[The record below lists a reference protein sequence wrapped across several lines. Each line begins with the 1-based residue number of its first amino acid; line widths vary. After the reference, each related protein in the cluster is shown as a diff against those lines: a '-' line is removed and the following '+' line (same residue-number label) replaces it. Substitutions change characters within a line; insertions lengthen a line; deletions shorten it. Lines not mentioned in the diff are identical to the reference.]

1 MNRRKSRVAKLLL
14 GTCLLAT
21 SLVAGPGVVYAA
33 PRAAEVAADPADTS
47 LLDPNVALRTYQE
60 QADLQ
65 ARTLLR
71 SEDNT
76 VIHAELPSTS
86 QKGEFE
92 LLRSYSAEPRSL
104 RYASI
109 KFEGDGFI
117 KSNVIVR
124 VLQSEVNQ
132 VEKGD
137 REATALNEHN
147 YQFRYKGVEM
157 LDGHKMHVYKVK
169 PFKKRSGL
177 FKGKL
182 YLDAETGRM
191 RRVEGS
197 VVKTP
202 SFFLRRIDFVQD
214 FAEVDGFTVPTEL
227 HSTARAH
234 IIGRAVV
241 SIVHRG
247 YRLTTRSQG
256 QTNADSG
263 SNSNSE
269 AASNSN
275 AMAGTAAVATAA
287 SDQDSH

>member
-1 MNRRKSRVAKLLL
+1 MFAA
-14 GTCLLAT
+14 CLLAT
-21 SLVAGPGVVYAA
+21 SLVVGSGFAYAA
-33 PRAAEVAADPADTS
+33 PGAPDGAVEGADPS
-47 LLDPNVALRTYQE
+47 LLQPEIALRNYQQ

-65 ARTLLR
+65 ARTLLH

-76 VIHAELPSTS
+76 VIHAELPATS

-92 LLRSYSAEPRSL
+92 LMRSYSAEPRSL
-104 RYASI
+104 HYASI

-117 KSNVIVR
+117 KSNVIVK
-124 VLQSEVNQ
+124 VLQSEVDQ

-137 REATALNEHN
+137 REATALNERN
-147 YQFRYKGVEM
+147 YQFSYKGVEM
-157 LDGHKMHVYKVK
+157 LNGKKVHVFKVK
-169 PFKKRSGL
+169 PRKKASGL

-182 YLDAETGRM
+182 FLDAQTGRM
-191 RRVEGS
+191 RRIEGS

-227 HSTARAH
+227 HSIARAH

-247 YRLTTRSQG
+247 YHLTTAGQA
-256 QTNADSG
+256 QTNG
-263 SNSNSE
+263 FTGTE
-269 AASNSN
+269 
-275 AMAGTAAVATAA
+275 TAATM
-287 SDQDSH
+287 DQAGSR

>member
-1 MNRRKSRVAKLLL
+1 MQLSRPNTRVAKLFFA
-14 GTCLLAT
+14 TCLLAT
-21 SLVAGPGVVYAA
+21 NLSIGGGMVYAS
-33 PRAAEVAADPADTS
+33 PRAADVAADPADPS
-47 LLDPNVALRTYQE
+47 LLQPEVALRTYQQ

-65 ARTLLR
+65 ARTLLH

-76 VIHAELPSTS
+76 VIHAELPATS
-86 QKGEFE
+86 QKGDFE

-104 RYASI
+104 HYASI

-124 VLQSEVNQ
+124 VLQSEVEQ

-137 REATALNEHN
+137 REATALNDRN
-147 YQFRYKGVEM
+147 YQFSYKGVET
-157 LDGHKMHVYKVK
+157 LNGHKVHVFKVK
-169 PFKKRSGL
+169 PRQKKSGL
-177 FKGKL
+177 FKGKI

-191 RRVEGS
+191 RRIEGS

-214 FAEVDGFTVPTEL
+214 FADVDGFTVPTEL

-234 IIGRAVV
+234 IVGRAMV

-247 YRLTTRSQG
+247 YRLTGAGQAQSSTATGDPNQTSSAETVAAATPNQG
-256 QTNADSG
+256 SR
-263 SNSNSE
+263 
-269 AASNSN
+269 
-275 AMAGTAAVATAA
+275 
-287 SDQDSH
+287 

>member
-1 MNRRKSRVAKLLL
+1 MDRPKNRVAELLFA
-14 GTCLLAT
+14 GCLLAT
-21 SLVAGPGVVYAA
+21 NLVAGGGVLHAA
-33 PRAAEVAADPADTS
+33 PPPDVVAADPV
-47 LLDPNVALRTYQE
+47 DPSVLQPEVALRAYQQ

-76 VIHAELPSTS
+76 VIHAEVPATS
-86 QKGEFE
+86 QKGDFE
-92 LLRSYSAEPRSL
+92 LVRSYSADPRSL

-117 KSNVIVR
+117 KSNVIVK
-124 VLQSEVNQ
+124 VLQSEVDQ

-137 REATALNEHN
+137 REATALNDRN
-147 YQFRYKGVEM
+147 YQFSYKGVEK
-157 LDGHKMHVYKVK
+157 LNGRSVHVYKVK
-169 PFKKRSGL
+169 PRKKKSGL

-182 YLDAETGRM
+182 YLDAQTGRM
-191 RRVEGS
+191 RRIEGS

-234 IIGRAVV
+234 IIGRAMV

-247 YRLTTRSQG
+247 YRLTSAG
-256 QTNADSG
+256 QSG
-263 SNSNSE
+263 SSATPDSAE
-269 AASNSN
+269 TLAS
-275 AMAGTAAVATAA
+275 ATAETAAA
-287 SDQDSH
+287 H